1 MSVFAPSLS
10 SLYKQISGYGID
22 PDPLFKQEGLDPA
35 LMYDSNARVPY
46 AVTDRIA
53 AIALEQCGDAFFGLR
68 EAEYFRP
75 AHLGALGFS
84 WLASPTLRQA
94 INRLKRFSALLSQDF
109 EVTTV
114 EQDGEMIVC
123 ASVFL
128 PSLAERERDDS
139 FLATLVKMCRIVH
152 GPGLNP
158 TRVYSIHGEPNDTSG
173 YYTYFQCRVEFDA
186 EFNGFSLPL
195 NLVDQRLSGGNEQLA
210 QMNDHIAVK
219 YLAHLN
225 KNDIVNQV
233 KTCILDEIAEGNATE
248 LEAANALHTTKR
260 NLHRKLQAQ
269 GTSFKQLLTETRQ
282 ELAEQYINDSTLT
295 LTEISFLLG
304 FSEASSFTRSYKRWT
319 GLPPSEARR
328 RANQH
333 P

>member
-53 AIALEQCGDAFFGLR
+53 A
-68 EAEYFRP
+68 
-75 AHLGALGFS
+75 
-84 WLASPTLRQA
+84 
-94 INRLKRFSALLSQDF
+94 
-109 EVTTV
+109 V
-114 EQDGEMIVC
+114 
-123 ASVFL
+123 
-128 PSLAERERDDS
+128 
-139 FLATLVKMCRIVH
+139 
-152 GPGLNP
+152 
-158 TRVYSIHGEPNDTSG
+158 
-173 YYTYFQCRVEFDA
+173 
-186 EFNGFSLPL
+186 
-195 NLVDQRLSGGNEQLA
+195 
-210 QMNDHIAVK
+210 
-219 YLAHLN
+219 
-225 KNDIVNQV
+225 
-233 KTCILDEIAEGNATE
+233 
-248 LEAANALHTTKR
+248 ALHTTKR

-328 RANQH
+328 RTNQH